1 VATDAELVEA
11 RMTLLFKR
19 EPCLP
24 CALGSMRS
32 LIYVSSVNIP
42 RRNMSNKVK
51 LSKDKSQSLT
61 YVSSRAALPT

>member
-1 VATDAELVEA
+1 MYFVVTDAELEEA
-11 RMTLLFKR
+11 RMTLLLKCK
-19 EPCLP
+19 PCLS

-42 RRNMSNKVK
+42 RHNMSNKVK

-61 YVSSRAALPT
+61 